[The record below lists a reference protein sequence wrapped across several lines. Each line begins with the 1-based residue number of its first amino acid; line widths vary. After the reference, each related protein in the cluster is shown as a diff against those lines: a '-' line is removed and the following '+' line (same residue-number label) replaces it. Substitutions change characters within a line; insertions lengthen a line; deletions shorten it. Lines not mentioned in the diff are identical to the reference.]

1 MHTVC
6 NECGRLA
13 NYVTCMARFGEPP
26 KQAAYE
32 VSTFSKGTCKY
43 CGRETMVTEERD
55 FFYPS
60 FELIDWKLYR
70 KIMGNWRDKD
80 GQV

>member
-1 MHTVC
+1 MHNVC

-13 NYVTCMARFGEPP
+13 NYVTCMARFGKPP

-32 VSTFSKGTCKY
+32 VSTFSKGKCHY

-55 FFYPS
+55 FFYPDFS
-60 FELIDWKLYR
+60 LINWKRYKLLKERY
-70 KIMGNWRDKD
+70 KK
-80 GQV
+80 